1 MHEKKKK
8 KYKKGTLL
16 QKGSGIVELHS
27 SVGLRCKKKK
37 IQKRKEKVILGL
49 FISRLKYMCQARE
62 SETQTV
68 ITLEQFEAGVE
79 RCIVILMAR
88 MGRA

>member
-1 MHEKKKK
+1 MKKKK
-8 KYKKGTLL
+8 KK
-16 QKGSGIVELHS
+16 
-27 SVGLRCKKKK
+27 
-37 IQKRKEKVILGL
+37 KVILEL
-49 FISRLKYMCQARE
+49 FISQLKYMCQARE

>member
-1 MHEKKKK
+1 MENHTRLWVCDVKNEA
-8 KYKKGTLL
+8 
-16 QKGSGIVELHS
+16 EA
-27 SVGLRCKKKK
+27 
-37 IQKRKEKVILGL
+37 ILGL
-49 FISRLKYMCQARE
+49 FILRLKCMCQACE
-62 SETQTV
+62 LQKQTV